1 MAAISPANMNCSKDE
16 PRVLAATEALR
27 TGLFQPVPCVDPD
40 ISNRVRI
47 TPGAPTVWGRLFAK
61 KN

>member
-1 MAAISPANMNCSKDE
+1 MNCSKDE